1 MAATMTAFPRS
12 AGRGRQ
18 PATVERIRD
27 LEMEVRAAGLE
38 MCAMATR
45 LTSALAVGDVH
56 AAQHYAGR
64 LWTLGRSYSEPE
76 GGHAA

>member
-1 MAATMTAFPRS
+1 MTAELAAFPRPI
-12 AGRGRQ
+12 GRGRQ
-18 PATVERIRD
+18 PASVERIRD

-45 LTSALAVGDVH
+45 LTSALAIGDVH

-64 LWTLGRSYSEPE
+64 LWTLGHSYAEPE
-76 GGHAA
+76 EAA